1 MLKIMKK
8 VISFGI
14 IILCLSIC
22 LIPVTI
28 STYTKSLG
36 YSNIITV
43 DDDGD
48 GDYTSIQE
56 AVNNSNPG
64 DTIEV
69 YSGTY
74 YEYNIMIETN
84 DITIKG
90 IPYELGNGS
99 DTGKPFLNGKGNAL
113 LFILADGVT
122 FSGFRIENKGPYA
135 AGTITLNSANNCL
148 ISENDVSNTP
158 TSSIYCSNCSNTKI
172 INNNLSHS
180 AIRHGI
186 FITESNNN
194 EISGNVIFDMWLK
207 GIFVWSGNKNIITG
221 NIVKRCNEGI
231 SLIGNSNLVKQN
243 LLEDNAFGVAVY
255 GGFNKIQQ
263 NNFISNNK
271 MDAFFHLDL
280 YTIPLPSFWFN
291 NYWGRPRILP
301 KLIFGFYLFFIPF
314 VQVDWQPAQK
324 PYDIG
329 L

>member
-1 MLKIMKK
+1 MKK
-8 VISFGI
+8 LLVVGI
-14 IILCLSIC
+14 ILLFIGLSIS
-22 LIPVTI
+22 
-28 STYTKSLG
+28 STGTMVEQTTTG
-36 YSNIITV
+36 DVITV
-43 DDDGD
+43 DDEGD
-48 GDYTSIQE
+48 GDYTSVKE

-74 YEYNIMIETN
+74 YENDIMIETD
-84 DITIKG
+84 DITLKG

-99 DTGKPFLNGKGNAL
+99 DTGKPILDGRGHSL
-113 LFILADGVT
+113 LFILSDKVT
-122 FSGFRIENKGPYA
+122 LSGFHFKNKGTIA
-135 AGTITLNSANNCL
+135 AGTITLNTANYCL
-148 ISENDVSNTP
+148 ISENDVSDTLVTP
-158 TSSIYCSNCSNTKI
+158 IYCWKCYNTSI
-172 INNNLSHS
+172 INNNLSHC
-180 AIRHGI
+180 AIRQGI
-186 FITESNNN
+186 SITESNNN
-194 EISGNVIFDMWLK
+194 ELSGNVISDMWLE
-207 GIFVWSGNKNIITG
+207 GILVWGGNNNIITG

-231 SLIGNSNLVKQN
+231 SLIGNFNLVKQN

-314 VQVDWQPAQK
+314 VQVDWRPALL
-324 PYDIG
+324 PHDIEV
-329 L
+329 